1 MTLVRWDPFRELED
15 MSERL
20 NRVFSRP
27 PLRNSGKENLTVAD
41 WMPTVDISETEG
53 EYLIKA
59 ELPEV
64 RKEDVK
70 VTVENGVL
78 TLQGERRQ
86 EKEEKGK
93 RFHRVERSYGSFVR
107 SFTLPESVDESSRQ
121 SRIQRRRVESPPSE
135 VGKSEAE
142 SDRRESRL
150 ITSLS
155 DQPEGP
161 PRRAFLLLAAPLVYP
176 ALEHDQ
182 FPTVLVQ
189 IQPQDV
195 PLTVAGGDPEI
206 AVRVAVPAIHDLLAR
221 AVSCPRG

>member
-1 MTLVRWDPFRELED
+1 MTLVRWDPFRELKD

-27 PLRNSGKENLTVAD
+27 SLRNSGKENLTVAD

-107 SFTLPESVDESSRQ
+107 SFTLPESVDESS
-121 SRIQRRRVESPPSE
+121 VKAEYKDGVLNLHLP
-135 VGKSEAE
+135 KSEKVKPKA
-142 SDRRESRL
+142 
-150 ITSLS
+150 I
-155 DQPEGP
+155 
-161 PRRAFLLLAAPLVYP
+161 
-176 ALEHDQ
+176 
-182 FPTVLVQ
+182 
-189 IQPQDV
+189 DV
-195 PLTVAGGDPEI
+195 KVA
-206 AVRVAVPAIHDLLAR
+206 
-221 AVSCPRG
+221 

>member
-27 PLRNSGKENLTVAD
+27 SLRNSGKENLTVAD

-70 VTVENGVL
+70 VTVENSVL

-107 SFTLPESVDESSRQ
+107 SFTLPESVDESS
-121 SRIQRRRVESPPSE
+121 VKAEYKDGVLNLHLP
-135 VGKSEAE
+135 KSEKVKPKA
-142 SDRRESRL
+142 
-150 ITSLS
+150 I
-155 DQPEGP
+155 
-161 PRRAFLLLAAPLVYP
+161 
-176 ALEHDQ
+176 
-182 FPTVLVQ
+182 
-189 IQPQDV
+189 DV
-195 PLTVAGGDPEI
+195 KVA
-206 AVRVAVPAIHDLLAR
+206 
-221 AVSCPRG
+221 

>member
-27 PLRNSGKENLTVAD
+27 SLRNSGKENLTVAD
-41 WMPTVDISETEG
+41 WMPTVDISEIEG

-107 SFTLPESVDESSRQ
+107 SFTLPESVDESS
-121 SRIQRRRVESPPSE
+121 VKAEYKDGVLNLHLP
-135 VGKSEAE
+135 KSEKVKPKA
-142 SDRRESRL
+142 
-150 ITSLS
+150 I
-155 DQPEGP
+155 
-161 PRRAFLLLAAPLVYP
+161 
-176 ALEHDQ
+176 
-182 FPTVLVQ
+182 
-189 IQPQDV
+189 DV
-195 PLTVAGGDPEI
+195 KVA
-206 AVRVAVPAIHDLLAR
+206 
-221 AVSCPRG
+221 

>member
-27 PLRNSGKENLTVAD
+27 AARATSGKEALTVAD
-41 WMPTVDISETEG
+41 WMPTVDISETDG

-70 VTVENGVL
+70 VTVEDGVL

-93 RFHRVERSYGSFVR
+93 KFHRVERSYGSFVR
-107 SFTLPESVDESSRQ
+107 SFTLPESVDEGA
-121 SRIQRRRVESPPSE
+121 V
-135 VGKSEAE
+135 KAE
-142 SDRRESRL
+142 YKDGVL
-150 ITSLS
+150 SLHL
-155 DQPEGP
+155 PKTERMKP
-161 PRRAFLLLAAPLVYP
+161 KA
-176 ALEHDQ
+176 
-182 FPTVLVQ
+182 
-189 IQPQDV
+189 IDV
-195 PLTVAGGDPEI
+195 KVA
-206 AVRVAVPAIHDLLAR
+206 
-221 AVSCPRG
+221 